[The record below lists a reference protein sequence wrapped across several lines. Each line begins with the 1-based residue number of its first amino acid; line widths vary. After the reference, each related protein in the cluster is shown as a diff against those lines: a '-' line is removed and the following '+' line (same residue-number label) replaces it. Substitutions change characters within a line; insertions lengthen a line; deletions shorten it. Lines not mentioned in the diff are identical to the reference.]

1 MASSTA
7 TATASYSSIPNLI
20 GEWVRQ
26 GTEGFIAT
34 QKILLDLA
42 AQQNALA
49 LTILKER
56 LGMSLPNVTGAVV
69 DMIGNS
75 IHNFM
80 EAQRVLLDIA
90 SRENHIIVDGL
101 KPGYA
106 GSAVEG
112 LAEVVRRGI
121 DNFIAAQKLFLNQLE
136 EHTEGAVTDYKAGK
150 GFDKDRLGELA
161 KDGVKDFLE
170 AQKRFIGI
178 IEDEML
184 ADKARTAAEPGK
196 RVDLFDMAQHSVD
209 ALVEAEKRL
218 LDLVG
223 DQVDVDV
230 KFVREVMATRAEPR
244 KTTTLPDLMKKSVDS
259 FVAAQKALV
268 ELASK
273 PRRVNGETAE
283 REEPVVLA
291 KG

>member
-7 TATASYSSIPNLI
+7 TATASYSSIPNLV
-20 GEWVRQ
+20 GEWIRQ

-56 LGMSLPNVTGAVV
+56 LGVTMPNATGAVIDLV
-69 DMIGNS
+69 GKS

-90 SRENHIIVDGL
+90 ARENHIVVDGL
-101 KPGYA
+101 KPAVA
-106 GSAVEG
+106 GTTVEN

-121 DNFIAAQKLFLNQLE
+121 DNFIAAQKLFLDHFDEQ
-136 EHTEGAVTDYKAGK
+136 TEGVISDYKIGK
-150 GFDKDRLGELA
+150 GFDKDRLRELA
-161 KDGVKDFLE
+161 REGVKTFLE
-170 AQKRFIGI
+170 SQKRFINI

-184 ADKARTAAEPGK
+184 GSKLRTETTDAK
-196 RVDLFDMAQHSVD
+196 SVDLFKMAQHSVD

-218 LDLVG
+218 LDLAG
-223 DQVDVDV
+223 NQVDVDV
-230 KFVREVMATRAEPR
+230 KFVRELAASRPEPR
-244 KTTTLPDLMKKSVDS
+244 PSTSLPDLMKKSVDS

-268 ELASK
+268 DLASK
-273 PRRVNGETAE
+273 PRRTEAE
-283 REEPVVLA
+283 MCDDAVIVLE
-291 KG
+291 KV